1 MALPLQAIEKNNV
14 VGENRSVELMSIVQE
29 KAYNEYGKVIFQLDF

>member
-14 VGENRSVELMSIVQE
+14 VGENRSFELMSNVQE
-29 KAYNEYGKVIFQLDF
+29 KAYNEYRKVIFQLDF